1 MDWLHGS
8 AESLLTITNL
18 LICIGLRNAMP
29 PAKVSS
35 ADVPSLS
42 TADEKV
48 NSPVMASALAVAL
61 AASSMGLALGAHLE
75 PANALSLP
83 TWIIHVSSLIEWL
96 VAMGL
101 IWQYADF
108 SGNPRWRGL
117 TWGMLPLHTSGICA
131 CTFHLFYNAPSLNL
145 LVAIQAALTCFGNG
159 TMAYAAYRISKFDK
173 RDASI
178 EDSAEAVL
186 PADANLRNKQNVA
199 APSLVGFEDLAS
211 GLGNDS
217 NVLFLGKLLALSAVG
232 SVAVKYGELY
242 VDGVFQ
248 PAPAAALAIIIVPS
262 VLNIAKWAVRS
273 KAPESELGKFL

>member
-83 TWIIHVSSLIEWL
+83 TWIIHVSSLVEWL

-108 SGNPRWRGL
+108 TGNPRWRGL

-173 RDASI
+173 RDASS